1 MLGLELPINHSHV
14 MKNYLSMRAAQSK
27 KCTDHTCLFGETE
40 ICGYFIQAAPHG
52 LVPRFPFDVLC
63 YLISYSLKKKK
74 KSQQNLVYCFK

>member
-27 KCTDHTCLFGETE
+27 KCTDHTCLFWETE

-52 LVPRFPFDVLC
+52 LVPRFPFDVLLP
-63 YLISYSLKKKK
+63 YIIFIKKKTPK
-74 KSQQNLVYCFK
+74 LNRI